1 MNLCSKNVNINSMIN
16 KYSQKY
22 AQISNLTIKLVDL
35 STNIE
40 YKVVNN
46 AQNKNN
52 YYVIIYDP
60 THKHKIYH
68 GECYYCN
75 SLEDAEAILQ
85 FILENEEI
93 FVENLASDDVMN
105 QKDLVYIDDQ
115 RNYKLI
121 SLLTVD
127 ETEEE

>member
-1 MNLCSKNVNINSMIN
+1 MKLCSNNGSITSLVNVI
-16 KYSQKY
+16 SQKY
-22 AQISNLTIKLVDL
+22 SQISNLTIKLVNL
-35 STNIE
+35 ETNTE
-40 YKVVNN
+40 YKVVDN
-46 AQNKNN
+46 AKKKQN

-75 SLEDAEAILQ
+75 SLEDAEAILK

-93 FVENLASDDVMN
+93 FVENLTSDDVMD

-115 RNYKLI
+115 KNYRVLNTLVI
-121 SLLTVD
+121 
-127 ETEEE
+127 EEE